1 MMPTV
6 VSRYIGRQV
15 LLATSFVLLAF
26 LGLFAFF
33 DFLADMDRLLRPGVR
48 FADVAISIALGLPA
62 RVYELAPLAA
72 LIGSVYTLAGLASS
86 SQFTAMR
93 SAGLTTVT
101 ALRIML
107 RTGLVIVLITVLV
120 GEVVTPLAERASVAM
135 QASNPAISKMGAPLR
150 SGQWVR
156 DSIYEAGQLQKV
168 RFVNFA
174 SYQEGKGLMGL
185 SIYEF
190 SPENQMTQWIRA
202 TSAVYQGDQ
211 RWELQN
217 VELRVFETRGD
228 DSAVTL
234 VAKTLTSYQWSST
247 LEPDL
252 LSGLY
257 IAPEKMSAIQLWRY
271 QSFLTENQQNIEK
284 VELAL
289 AKKTIYP
296 LAVLVMMVIALPFAY
311 LHARAGGVSVKI
323 FIGIMLGIGFYLL
336 NNLFSHLTVVA
347 NIAPLVSASVPSVI
361 ALIGGLMALWWV
373 NRV

>member
-6 VSRYIGRQV
+6 VSRYIGRQI
-15 LLATSFVLLAF
+15 LLSTSIVLLAF

-72 LIGSVYTLAGLASS
+72 LIGSIYTLAGLASS

-93 SAGLTTVT
+93 SAGLTTMT

-107 RTGLVIVLITVLV
+107 KTGLLIVLITVVV
-120 GEVVTPLAERASVAM
+120 GEVVTPLAERVSVAM
-135 QASNPAISKMGAPLR
+135 QASNPAISKVGAPLR

-156 DSIYEAGQLQKV
+156 DSIYEGGKLQRV

-174 SYQEGKGLMGL
+174 SYQEGKGLVGL
-185 SIYEF
+185 NIYEF
-190 SPENQMTQWIRA
+190 TPENRMTQWIRA
-202 TSAVYQGDQ
+202 ASGVYQGDQ
-211 RWELQN
+211 RWELTN
-217 VELRVFETRGD
+217 VELRRFESSGAEP
-228 DSAVTL
+228 AVALSEQSLATYL
-234 VAKTLTSYQWSST
+234 WAST

-271 QSFLTENQQNIEK
+271 QSFLSENQQNIEK

-347 NIAPLVSASVPSVI
+347 NIPPLVSASVPSVL
-361 ALIGGLMALWWV
+361 ALFGGLLALWWV